1 LRIVTKYLAAGS
13 FILLSAS
20 VLINDAVF
28 SFPSDELNPASAR
41 IQQLP
46 DSTSRDTIDLKYP
59 FKEDPL
65 LPYSDEGKI
74 SPLFLK
80 NPSNISSDIVYD
92 PESNT
97 YVFSE
102 KVGNL
107 NYRPSTYMT
116 FDEYRQFE
124 LNEAKRYYWQ
134 ERRLGEST
142 DSRTSFIPS
151 IKIGGEA
158 FDKVFGTNTIN
169 IIPQGSAELI
179 FGFNLSRIDNPT
191 LSEKLRRTP
200 SFTFEEKIQMNVT
213 GAIGDKM
220 KLGLN
225 YNTEATFEFENKT
238 KIEYA
243 GK

>member
-20 VLINDAVF
+20 VLINDAAF

-102 KVGNL
+102 KEG
-107 NYRPSTYMT
+107 YRHLGGS
-116 FDEYRQFE
+116 FRSRS
-124 LNEAKRYYWQ
+124 KRKSKKY
-134 ERRLGEST
+134 T
-142 DSRTSFIPS
+142 
-151 IKIGGEA
+151 IKR
-158 FDKVFGTNTIN
+158 K
-169 IIPQGSAELI
+169 
-179 FGFNLSRIDNPT
+179 
-191 LSEKLRRTP
+191 
-200 SFTFEEKIQMNVT
+200 
-213 GAIGDKM
+213 
-220 KLGLN
+220 
-225 YNTEATFEFENKT
+225 NKKQT
-238 KIEYA
+238 RKN
-243 GK
+243 K